1 MSTQR
6 AIRVRTVGAALSCAV
21 LIGGCAAGTEQPTTV
36 PETTSSGSHDRS
48 EVPVRNLSRPAWT
61 PPDPPP
67 SAPDP
72 SVAPDPGTDADRDEQ
87 RLGIRDTVTVEID
100 G

>member
-6 AIRVRTVGAALSCAV
+6 AIRVRTVGAALTCAV

-36 PETTSSGSHDRS
+36 PETPASGFLDPS

-61 PPDPPP
+61 PPDQPPN
-67 SAPDP
+67 APEP